1 MGTRLCF
8 YHLDTTDVEAD
19 IIPLYNIPRHRT
31 RVNDT
36 APIERWDCDVLDA
49 EGEARFR
56 AVVDSIMVAC
66 ENIVN
71 ASTAHWG
78 IYDRFIGLLYNF
90 TNVSQPCRSSDSC
103 HPRTNIHDTLSHF
116 NANLLQITLL
126 PGDTNTYFY
135 LRPLSQIAR
144 PQPQV

>member
-1 MGTRLCF
+1 MGTQLCF

-19 IIPLYNIPRHRT
+19 FIPLYNIPQHRT

-36 APIERWDCDVLDA
+36 APIQRWDCDVLDA

-71 ASTAHWG
+71 A
-78 IYDRFIGLLYNF
+78 
-90 TNVSQPCRSSDSC
+90 
-103 HPRTNIHDTLSHF
+103 
-116 NANLLQITLL
+116 
-126 PGDTNTYFY
+126 
-135 LRPLSQIAR
+135 
-144 PQPQV
+144 